1 MRYLTLITIFFL
13 ICSSYSCSSYT
24 IFSQPET
31 SAEQVL
37 EKTYSED
44 YVEHLKFQGKTY
56 LKSPE
61 TKLYKL
67 SKKSNAYFQSIYN
80 KIVENNEL
88 ILHQKDNLEVKII
101 QSEVPF
107 YFSLPG
113 AKFFFSRGLL
123 KNYIKNE
130 GVLVACFSYEI
141 LKSLRL
147 LYPKKVT
154 FPKGYIRTEEMLSLT
169 RLPLKARMELHK
181 WAFNILKR
189 SNFDPYGYLIWL
201 QIQNKNPLDFSFQH
215 GHNSRMIR
223 EEYSLKNYI
232 LKEVGYLKKR
242 QLFEKNSSLEFYNLI
257 RSLTKS

>member
-1 MRYLTLITIFFL
+1 MRYLNLITIFFL

-130 GVLVACFSYEI
+130 GVLVACFYYEI

-147 LYPKKVT
+147 L
-154 FPKGYIRTEEMLSLT
+154 
-169 RLPLKARMELHK
+169 
-181 WAFNILKR
+181 
-189 SNFDPYGYLIWL
+189 
-201 QIQNKNPLDFSFQH
+201 
-215 GHNSRMIR
+215 
-223 EEYSLKNYI
+223 
-232 LKEVGYLKKR
+232 
-242 QLFEKNSSLEFYNLI
+242 
-257 RSLTKS
+257 

>member
-1 MRYLTLITIFFL
+1 MRYLRLIAIFFL
-13 ICSSYSCSSYT
+13 ILCGHSCSSYN
-24 IFSQPET
+24 IFNNQSN
-31 SAEQVL
+31 SAQQSL
-37 EKTYSED
+37 GKSYSVD
-44 YVEHLKFQGKTY
+44 YVEHLKFQGKIYLASPATKTY
-56 LKSPE
+56 R
-61 TKLYKL
+61 L
-67 SKKSNAYFQSIYN
+67 SKKSRDYFESIYK

-88 ILHQKDNLEVKII
+88 ILHQKNNLEVNVI
-101 QSEVPF
+101 QSDVPF

-154 FPKGYIRTEEMLSLT
+154 FPKGFIRTEEMLSLT
-169 RLPLKARMELHK
+169 RLPLKARVQLHK

-242 QLFEKNSSLEFYNLI
+242 QLVEKNSSREFYNLI